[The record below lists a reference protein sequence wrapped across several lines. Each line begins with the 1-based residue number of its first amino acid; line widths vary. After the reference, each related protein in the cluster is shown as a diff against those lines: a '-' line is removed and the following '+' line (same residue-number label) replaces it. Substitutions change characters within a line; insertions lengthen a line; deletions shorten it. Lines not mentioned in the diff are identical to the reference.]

1 MAPKE
6 ACQGAVAAVFLVA
19 VAAAALGHQVEAQMP
34 VEEKSIA
41 NL

>member
-1 MAPKE
+1 MVPKE

-19 VAAAALGHQVEAQMP
+19 VAALGHQVEAQMP
-34 VEEKSIA
+34 VEEKSTA